1 MTNRPPKSIA
11 RRHFLNQSALWTG
24 VGTIAASPLAV
35 SLQALAAAAEPG
47 NDYRAIVCVFLYGG
61 NDSANM
67 VLATDPASWQSYVDF
82 RSNGPEPIALLPPGT
97 APNPT
102 APAASPLALGGVLP
116 ISPRHRLSALNTS
129 RSFALH
135 PTMSAAASLFESGRL
150 SVVANVGALVEPVT
164 RDGFERE
171 TAKLPPKLFS
181 HNDQAAIWQSLGVDK
196 PVGWGGK
203 LGDALS
209 NTNGYGSFT
218 SISTAGNVA
227 FLAGENVV
235 PYMTTPEGAIAIAG
249 IQAPLFGSALAAQQ
263 LRLITTTTGTGHLMA
278 QDHAS
283 VVKRSIDLQATFQS
297 AFNSSQLLTPTDYWS
312 PLTRSWRRSDLAKQL
327 QTVARVISIRTLM
340 GQRRQV
346 FFVGMG
352 GFDTHDN
359 QNQSHGDLMAR
370 LSHGLGYFDEAMGSL
385 GTRDSVVLF
394 TASDFGRA
402 FSSNGDGTD
411 HGWGGH
417 HFVMSGQTTLCGG
430 EIVGRFPALGID
442 HAEAVNSGALIPA
455 ISIEQLGAT
464 IGRWFGC
471 SESHLDL
478 VFPNLRN
485 FGSRRNLDFLN

>member
-11 RRHFLNQSALWTG
+11 RRRFLNQAAAWAG
-24 VGTIAASPLAV
+24 INGIAASPLVV

-67 VLATDPASWQSYVDF
+67 VLATDPASWQSYLDF

-97 APNPT
+97 APDPT
-102 APAASPLALGGVLP
+102 AAAASPLALGGVLP

-129 RSFALH
+129 RTFALH
-135 PTMSAAASLFESGRL
+135 PTMSAAANLFESGRL

-164 RDGFERE
+164 RDAFERE

-181 HNDQAAIWQSLGVDK
+181 HNDQAAIWQALAVDK
-196 PVGWGGK
+196 TLGWGGK
-203 LGDALS
+203 LGDSLS
-209 NTNGYGSFT
+209 AANAQSSFT

-227 FLAGENVV
+227 FLAGETVV
-235 PYMTTPEGAIAIAG
+235 PYITTPEGAVAISG
-249 IQAPLFGSALAAQQ
+249 IQGPLFGSTLAAQQ
-263 LRLITTTTGTGHLMA
+263 LRLIATATGTGHLMA

-283 VVKRSIDLQATFQS
+283 IVKRSIDLQATFQS
-297 AFNSSQLLTPTDYWS
+297 AFNGSQLLAPTDYWS
-312 PLTRSWRRSDLAKQL
+312 PLTRSLRGSNLAKQL
-327 QTVARVISIRTLM
+327 QTVARIISMRTVL

-346 FFVGMG
+346 FFVGIG

-359 QNQSHGDLMAR
+359 QNRSHGDLLAR

-394 TASDFGRA
+394 TASDFGRS

-417 HFVMSGQTTLCGG
+417 HFVMSGETTLRGG
-430 EIVGRFPALGID
+430 EIIGRFPALGIE

-471 SESHLDL
+471 SENNIDL

-485 FGSRRNLDFLN
+485 FGSGRNLGFLN